1 MARKADYSNT
11 QKYSNRKSFDG
22 NPVPEGKVLV
32 PFLKEKFGLQKGDF
46 IQDNFTTMHLGEFSF
61 EIGFMAISEDHY
73 ASYMKDFWN
82 ELNKDMEM
90 RREGRCI
97 IGKNPDGSDKL
108 CPYTRRCKGCPNKGL
123 LKRYNPKRVEILSL
137 DYEYDGSKIS
147 VLGTVIFERIG
158 EPDPE
163 NVYGKYRPSSMFMM
177 TDDNTADMVYDFSD
191 PGKATISC
199 MLSGTYTLDKETS
212 QLKMDF
218 DAAEEPFEKESVTC
232 IVSGDKLTLTDE
244 SGDSITMHRA

>member
-32 PFLKEKFGLQKGDF
+32 PFLKEKFGLQKGDY

-73 ASYMKDFWN
+73 ASYMKDFWD

-90 RREGRCI
+90 RCEGRCI
-97 IGKNPDGSDKL
+97 IGKNPNGSDKL

-123 LKRYNPKRVEILSL
+123 LEHYNPKRVEILSL
-137 DYEYDGSKIS
+137 DYEYAGETFDIEDTSQPS
-147 VLGTVIFERIG
+147 VEEQV
-158 EPDPE
+158 
-163 NVYGKYRPSSMFMM
+163 
-177 TDDNTADMVYDFSD
+177 
-191 PGKATISC
+191 
-199 MLSGTYTLDKETS
+199 LDKLCPEPTEEE
-212 QLKMDF
+212 LKIKLLAHF
-218 DAAEEPFEKESVTC
+218 DKENPRYAKIIRLSLQGMSIDDIC
-232 IVSGDKLTLTDE
+232 IEINLKSSRGRQEINNAHDAVCEYLRLRHCKKN
-244 SGDSITMHRA
+244 RK